1 MFSQKYHKIG
11 KPKKEL
17 TETKKCRRNLI
28 QTQKQLLKPNH
39 TDIEVDWFSLLRN
52 MQTISQ
58 SSHGNEHS
66 SSELQRLGSQTMGTG
81 SQALGPVLTF
91 CFLCISL
98 FPLDSRLFSST
109 FCELFSLA
117 QKFSD
122 KEIFCYVLFLC
133 LRQRVPHTLFKGFAV
148 AVRTV
153 QLNPTWNLVC
163 AQINLTV
170 VIHLTASVYTTITN
184 GHDLSL
190 DLMFRFVQ
198 NNKIWSIKTTN
209 RQEGMILME

>member
-28 QTQKQLLKPNH
+28 QTQKQVLKPNH
-39 TDIEVDWFSLLRN
+39 MDIEVDWFSLLRN

-81 SQALGPVLTF
+81 SQALRPVLTF

-98 FPLDSRLFSST
+98 FPLDSSLFSST

-133 LRQRVPHTLFKGFAV
+133 LRQRVPYTLFKAFCSCCKNSAV
-148 AVRTV
+148 ESHMEFSS
-153 QLNPTWNLVC
+153 C
-163 AQINLTV
+163 
-170 VIHLTASVYTTITN
+170 TN
-184 GHDLSL
+184 YSYCRDTL
-190 DLMFRFVQ
+190 DCQ
-198 NNKIWSIKTTN
+198 CIYNNNKWP
-209 RQEGMILME
+209 